1 MSGFN
6 ERGGERAAVYK
17 RAVLFDLGNTLVQ
30 YWARSEFPEILRQ
43 AIAEVQV
50 YLEREGLLCVSVPEL
65 WQRVECENHESPDRR
80 VRPLAGRLARIFDIE
95 AAARSEKLLEAM
107 CRRFMVPI
115 YARGRLYADSLSAL
129 EGVRDRG
136 MRTAIVSN
144 TPWGSPAQLWR
155 EEIARLGLRQQVDV
169 DVFCDDVGWRKPAP
183 QIFEYTCSRLQVE
196 ANQCVFVG
204 DDPRWDLVGP
214 RAVGIE
220 AILIDRR
227 GTAQSLEEA
236 PIRGLHELWDR
247 IDLR

>member
-1 MSGFN
+1 MV
-6 ERGGERAAVYK
+6 AAPK
-17 RAVLFDLGNTLVQ
+17 TALLFDLGNTLVQ
-30 YWARSEFPEILRQ
+30 YWERAEFPGILRQ
-43 AIAEVQV
+43 AITEVSD
-50 YLEREGLLCVSVPEL
+50 YLDQRGLLGVSAPEL
-65 WQRVECENHESPDRR
+65 WERVEGENHESPDRH

-95 AAARSEKLLEAM
+95 AAVCLDELLEAM

-129 EGVRDRG
+129 EEARARG

-144 TPWGSPAQLWR
+144 TPWGSPARLWR
-155 EEIARLGLRQQVDV
+155 EEIARLGLRQRVDV
-169 DVFCDDVGWRKPAP
+169 DVFCDDVGWRKPAR
-183 QIFEYTCSRLQVE
+183 QIFEYTCSRLQVKAE
-196 ANQCVFVG
+196 QCVFVG

-220 AILIDRR
+220 AILIERR
-227 GTAQSLEEA
+227 EAGRSLEEA